1 MPFVLM
7 ARTDIP
13 DGVLQLTELKPN
25 DSQRNY
31 IYETEGQTQYVKNIP
46 ASDTVVTAGAGPI
59 TTVGTYEGLAA
70 YLIDHVEDQAVG
82 LPALTAAMANA
93 AAAVIIAAAQAG
105 FDLDSAALTVYLV
118 AAGATAATGVD
129 ANGSTG
135 SVEDVLGI
143 LAGRNYLLPGGSQVE
158 DGVNAFDPAVAGSF
172 TNDGEYKKLYDTSAF
187 KISNGSGQLAGFKAA
202 TFNYDGT
209 AGAALVV
216 YADDGT
222 VL

>member
-31 IYETEGQTQYVKNIP
+31 IYETEGQTQYVKNMP
-46 ASDTVVTAGAGPI
+46 ASDTVVTAGGGPI
-59 TTVGTYEGLAA
+59 TTVGTYAGMAA
-70 YLIDHVEDQAVG
+70 YLIDNVEDQAAG

-93 AAAVIIAAAQAG
+93 AAAVIELEAQAG
-105 FDLDSAALTVYLV
+105 LPLDSAALIVLLV
-118 AAGATAATGVD
+118 AVGATAGTGVD
-129 ANGSTG
+129 VNGSTG
-135 SVEDVLGI
+135 SVEDILGI
-143 LAGRNYLLPGGSQVE
+143 LAGRDYVLPAGSQVE
-158 DGVNAFDPAVAGSF
+158 DGGAAFDATVSGSF

-202 TFNYDGT
+202 TFNYDGA
-209 AGAALVV
+209 AGAALTV